1 MNEVED
7 NCICRTHAVK
17 KGPAGALWCP
27 HEGLSQSTVT
37 AKAQKICALKMSNI
51 HRIFVTLVNK
61 WKYVTKNRSK
71 IYSLDFPA

>member
-7 NCICRTHAVK
+7 NCICRTHTVK

-27 HEGLSQSTVT
+27 HEGLGFEE
-37 AKAQKICALKMSNI
+37 QKICALKMSNI
-51 HRIFVTLVNK
+51 QGIFVTLVNK

-71 IYSLDFPA
+71 IYSLHFPA